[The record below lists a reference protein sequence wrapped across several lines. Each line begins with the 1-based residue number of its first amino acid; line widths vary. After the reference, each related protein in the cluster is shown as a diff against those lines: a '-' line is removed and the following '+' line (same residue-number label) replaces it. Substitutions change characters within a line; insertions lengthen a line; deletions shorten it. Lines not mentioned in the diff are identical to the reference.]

1 MCIRIK
7 GKGSNIDANARVK
20 TKVGISCLMNIEEKV
35 PLKLTRLCCVMMR
48 LKNSIS
54 KLIEMIVPD
63 EGGDKDPRLTSE
75 NNSKEQRKVKV

>member
-1 MCIRIK
+1 MFDEYSRK
-7 GKGSNIDANARVK
+7 N
-20 TKVGISCLMNIEEKV
+20 L
-35 PLKLTRLCCVMMR
+35 LKLTRLCCLMMR